1 MVAARDPGFRVVGG
15 ASGAAMEALDKPA
28 LCGNLAGLT
37 DLEVMTLFEMGW
49 SATRLAALEG
59 QPEETCL
66 FP

>member
-1 MVAARDPGFRVVGG
+1 
-15 ASGAAMEALDKPA
+15 MEALDKPA